1 MVKSVLRIGLPA
13 ALVAAVLAVPTA
25 SASPIFVNNFSFET
39 LPAAGLP
46 FACGTNCSYSTDVI
60 PGWTTTGSTGQFK
73 PGPPA
78 TTTYFNSVPDGTT
91 IAYTNGGSISQ
102 TVAPVVQLG
111 VVYTLMVD
119 VGVRKDIGDPGS
131 EALLINGNSYF
142 ATGVPATPGNFSTF
156 TGTYTGL
163 AADVGKSITILLSS
177 GGSQGDWD
185 NVRLSDSTLT
195 AVPEPA
201 SIVLGLSALAL
212 LGIVRRKHALSV
224 SVRVRVPHA
233 ESAC

>member
-1 MVKSVLRIGLPA
+1 MPA
-13 ALVAAVLAVPTA
+13 ALVAAFLALPTA

-46 FACGTNCSYSTDVI
+46 FGCGTNCSFSTDVI
-60 PGWTTTGSTGQFK
+60 PGWTTTGSQTGQFK

-91 IAYTNGGSISQ
+91 IAYSSGGSMSQ
-102 TVAPVVQLG
+102 TVAPLVQLG

-119 VGVRKDIGDPGS
+119 VGVRKDLGADPGS
-131 EALLINGNSYF
+131 EALIINGNSYF
-142 ATGVPATPGNFSTF
+142 ATGVQATPGNFSTF
-156 TGTYTGL
+156 TVSYTGL
-163 AADVGKSITILLSS
+163 AADLGKAITILLSS

-185 NVRLSDSTLT
+185 NVRLSDSTPT
-195 AVPEPA
+195 AAPEPA

-212 LGIVRRKHALSV
+212 LGIVRRKCA
-224 SVRVRVPHA
+224 
-233 ESAC
+233 